1 MFVQVKVIKDVAKVT
16 VKAAPLAFGV
26 LKKLAGF

>member
-1 MFVQVKVIKDVAKVT
+1 MFVQVKVIKVVAKVT
-16 VKAAPLAFGV
+16 VKAAPRAFGV